1 MSSFPKLKEL
11 YDNRD
16 YVGYSKSFILNPYV
30 LLGAQDDGE
39 LKVET
44 LALLRSYLNSSVE
57 QDQKVAYQ
65 DFVLD
70 ELHQESVPK
79 LIEFVKG
86 FVTHYYIL
94 KTSKI
99 CVNYDATKDY
109 LRRCMS
115 EFCDRGIIHSFGDDI
130 ATIQVFRSML
140 LRNADSIFYEKEE
153 QNIMLE
159 QHG

>member
-109 LRRCMS
+109 LRR
-115 EFCDRGIIHSFGDDI
+115 IIHSFGDDI

-153 QNIMLE
+153 QDIMLE